1 MFESCYTPA
10 DVAYLLRCRYGLPIE
25 FVAARPAVTCGPG
38 IGAVTMPVD
47 LGDRVLTLL
56 DERSPVVANPRE
68 TAWTFLVAPGPPDQA
83 PRVHNALVP
92 GPPGRTSP
100 RTPRDPAVIVHAPG
114 YRVLMPMSDHG
125 FGWRWACEPIAG
137 PPRLP
142 SCGRV
147 LDLVAEATG
156 GVLVGAG
163 QAGARPE
170 KSRSTT

>member
-25 FVAARPAVTCGPG
+25 FVAARPAVICGPG
-38 IGAVTMPVD
+38 IGAVTMPTD
-47 LGDRVLTLL
+47 LGDRVLGLL
-56 DERSPVVANPRE
+56 DGRSPVVANPRE
-68 TAWTFLVAPGPPDQA
+68 TAWTFLVAPGPPD
-83 PRVHNALVP
+83 
-92 GPPGRTSP
+92 RTSP
-100 RTPRDPAVIVHAPG
+100 RTPRNPAVIVHAPG

-147 LDLVAEATG
+147 LDLVAEATA

-163 QAGARPE
+163 QAGVRPE